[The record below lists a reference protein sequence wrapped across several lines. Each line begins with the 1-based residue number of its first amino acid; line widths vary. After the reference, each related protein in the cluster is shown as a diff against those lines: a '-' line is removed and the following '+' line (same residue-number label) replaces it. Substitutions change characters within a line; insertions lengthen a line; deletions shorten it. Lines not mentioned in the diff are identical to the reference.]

1 MKKCNLCQSIVN
13 AEEEC
18 PICHNTLTY
27 EPTCQETEEHY
38 VWNKYYLLYVL
49 KNIWFSLFCC
59 TFGIVKLV
67 ITMPDM
73 NELLITAI
81 GCALISLL
89 ISVFQRNLEKSIR
102 WKYSEDYAPFK
113 IDIWKY
119 LLGAISILFFVFA

>member
-49 KNIWFSLFCC
+49 KKIWFSLFCC
-59 TFGIVKLV
+59 VFGIIKLV

-73 NELLITAI
+73 NKLLMAAI

-89 ISVFQRNLEKSIR
+89 VSVFQRNLEKSIT

-113 IDIWKY
+113 IGVWKY
-119 LLGAISILFFVFA
+119 LLGAISLLLFVFA